1 VAKMK
6 IDTCGTSCPQ
16 PVLMTKKA
24 LESNPKSDKIDILTD
39 NNTSKTNVK
48 KFLVNNGFH
57 VEIEEND
64 DVFLVMG
71 TK

>member
-1 VAKMK
+1 MR

-16 PVLMTKKA
+16 PVLMTKKT
-24 LESNPKSDKIDILTD
+24 LDMNPKIDKIEVLTD

-48 KFLVNNGFH
+48 KFLSSNGFSI
-57 VEIEEND
+57 EIEEND
-64 DVFLVMG
+64 DVFVVRG

>member
-1 VAKMK
+1 MR

-24 LESNPKSDKIDILTD
+24 LDSNPGMNKIEILTD
-39 NNTSKTNVK
+39 NGTSKTNVK
-48 KFLVNNGFH
+48 KFLSSNGFD

-64 DVFLVMG
+64 EIYIVKG
-71 TK
+71 IK

>member
-1 VAKMK
+1 MR

-24 LESNPKSDKIDILTD
+24 LDNTSSSNEIEVLTD

-48 KFLVNNGFH
+48 KYLLSNGFN
-57 VEIEEND
+57 VKIEESD
-64 DVFLVMG
+64 DIFVVRG

>member
-1 VAKMK
+1 MK

-24 LESNPKSDKIDILTD
+24 LDSNPDSIEVLVD

-48 KFLVNNGFH
+48 KFLTSRGYS
-57 VEIEEND
+57 VEADEHG
-64 DVFLVMG
+64 DVMSVKG
-71 TK
+71 KK